1 VTILDR
7 VDSVFYDCL
16 GCLCPAPFP
25 TAELVEQKIDE
36 AIIKAKV
43 LAERLYKMTFKEQ
56 LANDLENIMNA
67 DEVSEEV
74 TYSPRNGSESSTIK
88 AIFNDRAESNLAF
101 TDGEAVT
108 PTAVILKSSLAAA
121 PKHNDSITDSD
132 NRVWIVKGIAG
143 ESFSSWTLSLI
154 GDVRIK

>member
-1 VTILDR
+1 M
-7 VDSVFYDCL
+7 S
-16 GCLCPAPFP
+16 
-25 TAELVEQKIDE
+25 
-36 AIIKAKV
+36 
-43 LAERLYKMTFKEQ
+43 FKEQ

-88 AIFNDRAESNLAF
+88 AVFSDRSQSNLDF

-108 PTAVILKSSLAAA
+108 PTAVILKSSLATV

-132 NRVWIVKGIAG
+132 NRVWIVKGIVG